1 MSGVKFT
8 DMGQQDAPEIRFPC
22 EYPIKVMGVASS
34 CFSEEVVTVFQRHAP
49 EVDRE
54 QIKVRESRQGTYL
67 SVTVV
72 IQATGKEQLEQLF
85 QDLKTVAGV
94 KLVL

>member
-1 MSGVKFT
+1 MKFT
-8 DMGQQDAPEIRFPC
+8 DMGQQAAPEIRFPC
-22 EYPIKVMGVASS
+22 EYPVKVMGVASS
-34 CFSEEVVTVFQRHAP
+34 VFRDEVVTVFQRHAP

-54 QIKVRESRQGTYL
+54 RITVRESRQGTYL

-72 IQATGKEQLEQLF
+72 IQATGKQQLEQLF